1 MTDKVIVFV
10 TCGDAAEASRIAEA
24 VVTGK
29 LAACVNV
36 LPGIR
41 SCYVWEGRLT
51 WSEEVLLLIKTTRA
65 AFAPLEKRIL
75 ELHSHT
81 TPEIVCVPIAD
92 GLDGY
97 LQWIDASVA
106 P

>member
-10 TCGDAAEASRIAEA
+10 TCGDAAEAGRIAEA

-75 ELHSHT
+75 ELHSYT

>member
-1 MTDKVIVFV
+1 
-10 TCGDAAEASRIAEA
+10 
-24 VVTGK
+24 
-29 LAACVNV
+29 
-36 LPGIR
+36 
-41 SCYVWEGRLT
+41 LT
-51 WSEEVLLLIKTTRA
+51 WSEEVLLLIKTTHA

-75 ELHSHT
+75 ELHSYT